1 MIAMDLRTDMYRC
14 VQETM
19 TLRFP
24 PRYFVHLGQPD
35 DHGPNSW
42 SAIKPTMASLI
53 GQESD
58 DHVLNER
65 LVNYTTN
72 MAYFIG
78 LTSKTRV
85 TYTSHGQTPMAKTT
99 GHKMLLFLF

>member
-1 MIAMDLRTDMYRC
+1 MMAMDLRTDMYRC

-72 MAYFIG
+72 MAYLFHRSYIKRQG
-78 LTSKTRV
+78 RHIQPLVKQPWPKHDSNF
-85 TYTSHGQTPMAKTT
+85 TY
-99 GHKMLLFLF
+99 

>member
-1 MIAMDLRTDMYRC
+1 MIAMDLWTDMYRC

-78 LTSKTRV
+78 LTSNDKGVIFITW
-85 TYTSHGQTPMAKTT
+85 SNDHGQNNWS
-99 GHKMLLFLF
+99 